1 MVTAGCTG
9 SGDGNSNEDRSIG
22 ESSGDSELGEDGG
35 SGEELD
41 TSMVNLIETIVVVD
55 PVSPQCHCNLRTGV
69 TKVTS

>member
-22 ESSGDSELGEDGG
+22 ESSGDSKVGEDGG

-41 TSMVNLIETIVVVD
+41 TSIDKSGRDNCYGRSGE
-55 PVSPQCHCNLRTGV
+55 PSVSLQSKNRC
-69 TKVTS
+69 